1 MALGS
6 RVGQRISR
14 ASRDQMSWD
23 MMCLDDLLSADHR
36 ARQVWAYVEGCD
48 LTVLYEKIQ
57 TVEGGAGRAPI
68 DPAILMAL
76 WLYATLEG
84 VGSARLLERLCERD
98 SAYRWICGGVGVN
111 HHTLSDFRVDA
122 GAVLDD
128 LLTRSMAALVRA
140 KIVDLSCL
148 GVDGVRVRA
157 SAGAGSFRS
166 QGRLSALHD
175 LAQRKVAALKA
186 ELYADPAAGSQRAAE
201 RKLREAAER
210 QQRIEAAQQAAAAID
225 AERAREAVKQRRRKP
240 KKSRPSR
247 GSTTDAQARVMAM
260 ADGGYRPAYNL
271 QFKTDLK
278 EGFVVGIEVT
288 NKASDSG
295 QLDAASEEIE
305 QRYGVRPERLLAD
318 GGYANK
324 EDIEAQHNKGIE
336 VFCPPP
342 RSKGKLVGA
351 SSVPAKPRPKRKET
365 PGVELWHER
374 MGKEES
380 AAIYARRV
388 TCERPHADVRNRG
401 LYRFLVR
408 GMEKAKAVALWHITA
423 YNFLQMQRLTPQAA

>member
-1 MALGS
+1 MSLGS

-57 TVEGGAGRAPI
+57 TVEGGAGRARI

-111 HHTLSDFRVDA
+111 HHTLSDFRVNA

-128 LLTRSMAALVRA
+128 LLTRSLAALVQA

-166 QGRLSALHD
+166 QPCLSALHD
-175 LAQRKVAALKA
+175 LAQRKVAALKG
-186 ELYADPAAGSQRAAE
+186 ELHADPAAGSQRTAE

-210 QQRIEAAQQAAAAID
+210 QQRIEAAQQAA
-225 AERAREAVKQRRRKP
+225 
-240 KKSRPSR
+240 
-247 GSTTDAQARVMAM
+247 
-260 ADGGYRPAYNL
+260 
-271 QFKTDLK
+271 
-278 EGFVVGIEVT
+278 
-288 NKASDSG
+288 
-295 QLDAASEEIE
+295 
-305 QRYGVRPERLLAD
+305 
-318 GGYANK
+318 
-324 EDIEAQHNKGIE
+324 
-336 VFCPPP
+336 
-342 RSKGKLVGA
+342 
-351 SSVPAKPRPKRKET
+351 
-365 PGVELWHER
+365 
-374 MGKEES
+374 
-380 AAIYARRV
+380 
-388 TCERPHADVRNRG
+388 
-401 LYRFLVR
+401 
-408 GMEKAKAVALWHITA
+408 
-423 YNFLQMQRLTPQAA
+423 